1 MNNYVNR
8 IILACPTM
16 DTFAVTVFHLVCTQE
31 YDEGDDKNNKCKL
44 MKELSTKEKI
54 SIKELMEFMDKI
66 NLLKDNDLIDM
77 NRDLDIKDFMGNE
90 LVIQKWL
97 INSNIKFYIPETIH
111 SSPTFLMKTE
121 FNHVMDYKGILS
133 NVLKLSDVFK
143 EYGAIFTYAFEDS
156 SNNEITIA
164 ICKDGNV
171 VDYADTIKEKG
182 DQKIKKYKELK
193 KMIGIEEE

>member
-16 DTFAVTVFHLVCTQE
+16 ETFATTVFHLVCTQE
-31 YDEGDDKNNKCKL
+31 FNEGDDNNKCKL
-44 MKELSTKEKI
+44 MKELSTKEKL

-66 NLLKDNDLIDM
+66 NTLKDKDLIDM
-77 NRDLDIKDFMGNE
+77 NRDLDIKDFMNAD
-90 LVIQKWL
+90 LLIQKWL

-111 SSPTFLMKTE
+111 VSPTFLMKTE

-133 NVLKLSDVFK
+133 NIINLSNVFK

-156 SNNEITIA
+156 SNHEITIV
-164 ICKDGNV
+164 ICKDGKV
-171 VDYADTIKEKG
+171 VDYADTIKEEG
-182 DQKIKKYKELK
+182 NEKIKKYKELK
-193 KMIGIEEE
+193 KMIGIEDE